1 MVDEFNEAFAGFPL
15 ISLLDFLSGYDQCV
29 LAEESR
35 DLTAFMTPF
44 GLLRMTTLPQGY
56 TNGVQVFDR
65 FIRKVLSE
73 QIAQGRSLPFVDDVG
88 VRPNTRSF
96 FQKGEEYK
104 EVIPEVKK
112 IRDGSNNFTRSD
124 VGRYREIR
132 GDCFRR
138 EE

>member
-1 MVDEFNEAFAGFPL
+1 M
-15 ISLLDFLSGYDQCV
+15 

-44 GLLRMTTLPQGY
+44 SLLKMTTLLQGY

-73 QIAQGRSLPFVDDVG
+73 QIAQGRSLPFVDDMG

-96 FQKGEEYK
+96 FKKGEEYE
-104 EVIPEVKK
+104 EVMPGGEKVH
-112 IRDGSNNFTRSD
+112 DGSNNFTRSD
-124 VGRYREIR
+124 IGRYREIR
-132 GDCFRR
+132 RDCFRR